1 VVYGVIYT
9 GAAPLATLDAQW
21 NAVTS
26 RIEITATPTSST
38 ENVYVKVYATEV
50 ARGD

>member
-9 GAAPLATLDAQW
+9 GAGPLATLDAQW
-21 NAVTS
+21 NAVSS
-26 RIEITATPTSST
+26 RIEITATPVST
-38 ENVYVKVYATEV
+38 TNNVFVKIYATEV